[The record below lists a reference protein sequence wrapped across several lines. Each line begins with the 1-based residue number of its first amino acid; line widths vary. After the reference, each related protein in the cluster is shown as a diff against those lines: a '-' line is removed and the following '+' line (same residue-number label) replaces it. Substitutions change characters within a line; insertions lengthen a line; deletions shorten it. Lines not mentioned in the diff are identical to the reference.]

1 MYSGG
6 ELMIKWVAN
15 KQIHLSAEA
24 TEKGSFEM
32 FVHMVSKFKP
42 LLMKLSCGKLNT
54 VRKKN
59 AIIYQE

>member
-6 ELMIKWVAN
+6 ELAIKWVAN

-32 FVHMVSKFKP
+32 FVQNSSH
-42 LLMKLSCGKLNT
+42 
-54 VRKKN
+54 
-59 AIIYQE
+59 Y